1 MSHQEVRSLSNSF
14 QDVRLVSLA
23 SWSKAAEITPRDQG
37 GPYVVI
43 QEGYAPQDLAVTVH
57 EYILSR
63 SGKWLALGHFYH
75 LPVAERRAEFVFGT
89 AAEVMKVLGDLPGNV
104 SVFGAGEPAEASPED
119 VAGDE
124 LTSVIRAKH
133 SGKQSP

>member
-1 MSHQEVRSLSNSF
+1 MSHQEVRSLSNNF

-23 SWSKAAEITPRDQG
+23 SWSKAAEITPRDLG

-43 QEGYAPQDLAVTVH
+43 QEGYAPHDLAVTVH

-75 LPVAERRAEFVFGT
+75 LPVDDRRAEFVFGT
-89 AAEVMKVLGDLPGNV
+89 AAEVMKVLGDLPGKV
-104 SVFGAGEPAEASPED
+104 SVFGSGEVVEAPPEAG
-119 VAGDE
+119 AGDE
-124 LTSVIRAKH
+124 LTSVIQAKQA
-133 SGKQSP
+133 GKQAV